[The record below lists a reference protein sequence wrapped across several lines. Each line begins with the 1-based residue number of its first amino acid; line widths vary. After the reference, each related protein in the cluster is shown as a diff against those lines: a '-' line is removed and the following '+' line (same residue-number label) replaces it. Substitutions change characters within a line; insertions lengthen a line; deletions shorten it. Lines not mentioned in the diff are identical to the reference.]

1 MTNPEQDTSFK
12 INDPLRPLMQ
22 SKKFVAFLVTE
33 ATWKIIIGI
42 ILVMGMRN
50 GSVDLMVGTIILSC
64 VVIAG
69 FVEAGY
75 IIGQGSLDKYLGLA
89 QIAAEHGSSIKLRG
103 AEIKPSEPKPPEN
116 PPEVK

>member
-1 MTNPEQDTSFK
+1 MTNPEQDTDLK
-12 INDPLRPLMQ
+12 TNDPLRPLLQ

-50 GSVDLMVGTIILSC
+50 GEVDLMVGSIILSC

-103 AEIKPSEPKPPEN
+103 AEIKPDSKPPEP
-116 PPEVK
+116 PPETK